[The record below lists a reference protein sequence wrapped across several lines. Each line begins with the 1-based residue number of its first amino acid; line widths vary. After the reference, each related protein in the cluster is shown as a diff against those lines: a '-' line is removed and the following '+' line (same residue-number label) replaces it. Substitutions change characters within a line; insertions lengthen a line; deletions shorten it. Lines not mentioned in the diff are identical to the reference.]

1 MGTFA
6 VPLPCRL
13 DSLIG
18 SGGAGRPGRDPSSQK
33 GLGGAPEGGRLP
45 SNGAVARRVPGL
57 ASARSRKAVA
67 HPPWAWERC
76 IPQHPSPP
84 RGSRKPR
91 WVYPQENVVSA
102 VGGLEQAS
110 TPLPERRRGPVPP
123 PHPVFVQGAGG
134 HCVRA
139 GNGGPGNPP
148 PPHPGPLGNSKKTS
162 DVCGGVSGLQPPGK
176 ARGWPFQSPIA
187 DPRQIPSPC
196 VAHRNLELH

>member
-6 VPLPCRL
+6 VLLPCRL

-18 SGGAGRPGRDPSSQK
+18 SDGAGRRGRDPSSQK

-67 HPPWAWERC
+67 HPPWARERC
-76 IPQHPSPP
+76 FPQPLSPP
-84 RGSRKPR
+84 WGSRKPR
-91 WVYPQENVVSA
+91 WACPQENVVSA

-110 TPLPERRRGPVPP
+110 TPLPDRRRGPAPP
-123 PHPVFVQGAGG
+123 LHPVFVQGAGG

-162 DVCGGVSGLQPPGK
+162 DVWGASLAFSLPERRGGGLSK
-176 ARGWPFQSPIA
+176 VRS
-187 DPRQIPSPC
+187 
-196 VAHRNLELH
+196 